1 MTDFEAFANEL
12 NVKIETDKNGL
23 YTGMCGVL
31 ASICTEVILSD
42 DETIFNLSWDEQKEK
57 EHGVTNE
64 ELLKHLKEL
73 EIAQSC
79 VLNGINSLFSII
91 NSKSELL
98 QLDDKQKGS
107 LELVMIATVSM
118 TKDMMEISGMNKRI
132 ER

>member
-42 DETIFNLSWDEQKEK
+42 DETIFNLSWDEQK
-57 EHGVTNE
+57 
-64 ELLKHLKEL
+64 
-73 EIAQSC
+73 
-79 VLNGINSLFSII
+79 
-91 NSKSELL
+91 
-98 QLDDKQKGS
+98 GS